1 MMILGLLVLFPCYNS
16 FLHRKTGAMM
26 TPRRGSRKREKGQGL
41 VEYGLILV
49 LVMVVVVLIVGLTG
63 QQLYGL
69 FSQVSS
75 ELIRL
80 LP

>member
-1 MMILGLLVLFPCYNS
+1 MM
-16 FLHRKTGAMM
+16 K
-26 TPRRGSRKREKGQGL
+26 PRRGPGKRAKGQGL

-49 LVMVVVVLIVGLTG
+49 LVMVVVALVVGLTG

-75 ELIRL
+75 ELVRL